1 MNSLRTNSVKE
12 AFKLQ
17 KLEFQS
23 HSLEPSYHR
32 ELAENIFTK
41 VKFSSQNQ
49 ALQNKTKKSRNV
61 LPFVTNFN
69 PAMPNLKKVLMKHW
83 HLITES
89 NRLGQIYSEPP
100 IVTYRKD
107 KSLKDLL
114 IRAKICTFNSNT
126 LELFNNKG
134 QVTISQNSEK
144 NPEGCQ
150 ITL

>member
-1 MNSLRTNSVKE
+1 MHSLRTNLVKE

-17 KLEFQS
+17 KLEFRS

-32 ELAENIFTK
+32 ELAENILAK

-49 ALQNKTKKSRNV
+49 ALQNKTKKYRNV
-61 LPFVTNFN
+61 LPFITNFN
-69 PAMPNLKKVLMKHW
+69 PAMPNLKKILMKHW

-114 IRAKICTFNSNT
+114 VRAKIP
-126 LELFNNKG
+126 LH
-134 QVTISQNSEK
+134 I
-144 NPEGCQ
+144 
-150 ITL
+150 